1 MTKPVIICPYVTDEE
16 PQLLKSKLGYKLD
29 CFFWKDVGRIGSDL
43 AYEYCWKQFPDR
55 DVIILHT
62 DMEPLS
68 DEWYGQLCKYA
79 DKYPEAGILG
89 MKLLYPVET
98 ENKLRIL
105 QNTGG
110 KFTDDGEAVHIV
122 GNLDLYS
129 GRAFGAVEEDRGQYD
144 HVASVP
150 WQTFG
155 GIYIKRQL
163 LDQLNEFDRR
173 YFWSYYRDVDYCL
186 EARKLGW
193 KIYHTPVPFLHF
205 EGKVNK
211 QIQQQDPAKGHM
223 ATLNKQIFW
232 EKWQGSE
239 LTKNF
244 YEVVS

>member
-1 MTKPVIICPYVTDEE
+1 
-16 PQLLKSKLGYKLD
+16 
-29 CFFWKDVGRIGSDL
+29 
-43 AYEYCWKQFPDR
+43 
-55 DVIILHT
+55 
-62 DMEPLS
+62 
-68 DEWYGQLCKYA
+68 
-79 DKYPEAGILG
+79 
-89 MKLLYPVET
+89 MKLLYPIET
-98 ENKLRIL
+98 KSGLRIL

-129 GRAFGAVEEDRGQYD
+129 GRTFGTIEEDRGQYD

-163 LDQLNEFDRR
+163 LNQLNEFDRK
-173 YFWSYYRDVDYCL
+173 YFWSYYRDVDFCL

-193 KIYHTPVPFLHF
+193 KILHTPVPFLHF

-223 ATLNKQIFW
+223 AALNKQIFI
-232 EKWQGSE
+232 EKWADSE

-244 YEVVS
+244 YEVIS